1 MAQLVGGSEGV
12 VRPLFRAL
20 PHQIA
25 QPEPG
30 TSVGL
35 PPLWPWCAPWPRS
48 AVQAAPFGA
57 ALHQHI
63 RPGSGRVGR
72 GISFIHCGGRLPDNG

>member
-63 RPGSGRVGR
+63 SRSGPCGVA
-72 GISFIHCGGRLPDNG
+72 SALATDGGRIPDNG